1 MNCSS
6 QSLEETLLQLSLEN
20 EKSVRIQESCV
31 KLLLKWWTLHYSFGK
46 ASVSSEID
54 ASLVSL
60 LTSLPVLMRS
70 KSTRVKTYRNAVDL
84 RRRDVSAFLRSQMC
98 AYSQE
103 TIRSV
108 LLSNEVSE
116 YNIHEIL
123 DCMNQKTANAEERKA
138 SRVQSIRAFREAAA
152 KNMEEKSESGVMV
165 ICDDC

>member
-1 MNCSS
+1 MNCNSR
-6 QSLEETLLQLSLEN
+6 SLEETLLQLSLES

-31 KLLLKWWTLHYSFGK
+31 RLLLKWWTLHATFDK
-46 ASVSSEID
+46 TSEMD

-60 LTSLPVLMRS
+60 LIGLPVLMRS
-70 KSTRVKTYRNAVDL
+70 KSTRVKTYGNAMGL
-84 RRRDVSAFLRSQMC
+84 RRRDVSAFLRNQMC

-116 YNIHEIL
+116 YNIREIL
-123 DCMNQKTANAEERKA
+123 DCMNQKTANSEERKA

-152 KNMEEKSESGVMV
+152 KNREEKSESGVMV
-165 ICDDC
+165 ICLDC